1 MNKCQI
7 CKDTNKYVLEVLHE
21 NEVRYMCSVQWN
33 EMISNQFAYEPDLAE
48 QYYVLPEG
56 CSQHP
61 AEIPNWNECDGC
73 AKKFATSNHP
83 TESYQTPHGAWY
95 CSPKCDPLA

>member
-1 MNKCQI
+1 MNKCKM
-7 CKDTNKYVLEVLHE
+7 CGDTNKYVLEIHHDNMIV
-21 NEVRYMCSVQWN
+21 NMCSVQWN
-33 EMISNQFAYEPDLAE
+33 QMISDIYLDAPEEIEELL
-48 QYYVLPEG
+48 VLPEG

-83 TESYQTPHGAWY
+83 TESYQTPYGAWY